1 MNKETDMPCR
11 VSLDAHRRE
20 STPRLSY
27 SGRLVV
33 GGILLAC
40 TPLFFWGGPGYYSSR
55 SFQAAWDLG
64 HILFFLLVTFCLND
78 IRKEKEAG
86 SEIVYF
92 LAVFLFVFCTGLL
105 IETLQMLGSNRSPG
119 LDDMLRN
126 QLGCLA
132 AFAFSNRSALFAHQP
147 ARRLFRGGVVALLI
161 VAAWPL
167 SRALIDEFLAARQF
181 PVLADFETPFE
192 RFRWVNIDQLQ
203 VENEEVRHG
212 RRSVRVQLSTN
223 KYSGVAL
230 FHFPGDWRGYRTLH
244 WSVFNPQ
251 DNPLPINCRIHDV
264 HHKQNAME
272 FSDRFNQQFLLDSG
286 WNDLVVPLEK
296 VRAAPKGREMDMA
309 RIEGFGLFVIQQPRA
324 QAIYLDYVYLGR

>member
-1 MNKETDMPCR
+1 MNNKTNTPCR
-11 VSLDAHRRE
+11 MPLDARSRE
-20 STPRLSY
+20 STPRLPCSV
-27 SGRLVV
+27 RLIV
-33 GGILLAC
+33 GAILLAC
-40 TPLFFWGGPGYYSSR
+40 FPLFFWGGPGYYSSR
-55 SFQAAWDLG
+55 SYQAAWDLG
-64 HILFFLLVTFCLND
+64 HILFFFLATLLLND
-78 IRKEKEAG
+78 RRKEWWSG
-86 SEIVYF
+86 SEIASF
-92 LAVFLFVFCTGLL
+92 LAVFFIVFIAGLL
-105 IETLQMLGSNRSPG
+105 IEVLQMLSSNRSPDLG
-119 LDDMLRN
+119 DILRN

-132 AFAFSNRSALFAHQP
+132 AFALTGGPRLFAHQP
-147 ARRLFRGGVVALLI
+147 ARHLFRGGVIALLI

-203 VENEEVRHG
+203 LETKEVRHG

-251 DNPLPINCRIHDV
+251 DRPLPINCRIHDV

-272 FSDRFNQQFLLDSG
+272 FSDRFNQQFLLNPG

-296 VRAAPKGREMDMA
+296 VRTAPRGREMDMA

-324 QAIYLDYVYLGR
+324 QVIYLDYVYLGR